1 MNNREALEE
10 EIDIEE
16 EDSDFEAVHKFYMSL
31 EERVESK
38 SIGKKMEESAL
49 LLLPHMLPLKFGN
62 ALLLQFIV
70 NKSEDDSIGLLTM
83 GFIVGMI
90 SLIIV
95 LHSSLM
101 GYIFK
106 SFARWIKI
114 YI

>member
-1 MNNREALEE
+1 
-10 EIDIEE
+10 
-16 EDSDFEAVHKFYMSL
+16 
-31 EERVESK
+31 
-38 SIGKKMEESAL
+38 
-49 LLLPHMLPLKFGN
+49 MLPLKFGN

-106 SFARWIKI
+106 SFAR
-114 YI
+114 